1 MRKRSGRYLAL
12 ALLGAAFTLQSCGGV
27 GNSAANSGDS
37 TDAGDGSATITF
49 WTTLGHDK
57 LDLINQQLL
66 PRFYE
71 ETGNKYTIN
80 VTGGT
85 DYDSLY
91 GKIKTALSAGTQPT
105 MAFAYPDHA
114 ATYLGS
120 DSIVALDDYV
130 TDPEVGFT
138 VEDGSHQDE
147 DGNVLYGVDDFV
159 SNYWEEGK
167 DIYDHGVADPS
178 LYTVPF
184 FKSTEVMYYNKTF
197 LDAYNISV
205 PKSFA
210 ELMATARTIQEKD
223 GNFTGGDYW
232 PVIVD
237 SDSNLLITASVQ
249 NGWPY
254 TDPTAENP
262 FLFDNAQTK
271 GFVKELYGYHKDH
284 LLLTKGSAPNES
296 YSSNY
301 FTDSKAIF
309 AIGSSGGASFNKGG
323 DFEIG
328 VAQVP
333 YFNADNIKYI
343 QQGPS
348 VSIFRR
354 ATAAQKKGAWLFYK
368 FISRTDVSLAL
379 ALSTGYDPVRISS
392 LESAEYTATITP
404 EVQADVDNPSPTRPI
419 PNDNL
424 LPMVSYMSKK
434 YAQNDYFYTT
444 PAFVGSAEA
453 RDAVGGAVAG
463 VLTST
468 SSDIDKTID
477 EQFQIAMADAVKGLG
492 Y

>member
-1 MRKRSGRYLAL
+1 MRNTMKNRSGRLLAL
-12 ALLGAAFTLQSCGGV
+12 ALLGVVSVLQSCGTEGAS
-27 GNSAANSGDS
+27 GNSADN
-37 TDAGDGSATITF
+37 GDGAATITF

-57 LDLINQQLL
+57 LDLINNQLL
-66 PRFYE
+66 PQFYE
-71 ETGNKYTIN
+71 ETGHKYTIN

-91 GKIKTALSAGTQPT
+91 AKIKTALSAGTQPT

-120 DSIVALDDYV
+120 NSIVALDDYV
-130 TDPEVGFT
+130 ADPEVGFT
-138 VEDGSHQDE
+138 IADGSHEDE
-147 DGNVLYGVDDFV
+147 NGNVVYGADDFV
-159 SNYWEEGK
+159 TNYWDEGK
-167 DIYDHGVADPS
+167 NIYNHGVADPS

-184 FKSTEVMYYNKTF
+184 FKSTEVMYYNKSF
-197 LDAYNISV
+197 LDAYSIPV
-205 PKSFA
+205 PKTFA
-210 ELMATARTIQEKD
+210 ELMATARAIQAAD
-223 GNFTGGDYW
+223 NNFTKDDYW

-237 SDSNLLITASVQ
+237 SDSNLVITASIQ

-262 FLFDNAQTK
+262 FLFDNAQTR
-271 GFVKELYGYHKDH
+271 GFVKDLYGYHKDH
-284 LLLTKGSAPNES
+284 LLLTKGSAPNQT

-333 YFNADNIKYI
+333 YFNANNIKYI
-343 QQGPS
+343 QQGPA
-348 VSIFRR
+348 VSLFRR

-368 FISRTDVSLAL
+368 FVSRTDISLAL

-392 LESAEYTATITP
+392 LESDRYTSTITSDVR
-404 EVQADVDNPSPTRPI
+404 EDVDNPSATRPI
-419 PNDNL
+419 SNNSL

-434 YAQNDYFYTT
+434 YAENGYFYTT
-444 PAFVGSAEA
+444 PAFVGSAEG
-453 RDAVGGAVAG
+453 RDAIGNAVAG

-468 SSDIDKTID
+468 SADIDNTID
-477 EQFQIAMADAVKGLG
+477 EQFKTAMADAVKGLG